1 MNTNPSKAAS
11 CEQTRLNETVLVS
24 RKWQWGK
31 KRKKKPGREKTEIRQ
46 RIKRSVDL
54 FLMRNVW

>member
-1 MNTNPSKAAS
+1 MNTNPSKAES

-31 KRKKKPGREKTEIRQ
+31 KRKKKTGREKTEIRQ
-46 RIKRSVDL
+46 RIKRTVDL

>member
-31 KRKKKPGREKTEIRQ
+31 KRKKKTGREKTEIRQ

>member
-1 MNTNPSKAAS
+1 MNTNPSKAES

-31 KRKKKPGREKTEIRQ
+31 KRKKKTGREKTEIRQ